1 MRRFF
6 MDFECL
12 SVRGEIPE
20 TVTAAGDDAHHIRAV
35 LRMGSG
41 DRLILFDGSGVEYEA
56 VIAAIAGD
64 AVTLQ
69 IIRQLDI
76 SVESPLALAVAQGLL
91 KDKKMD
97 VLVRHLTELGMT
109 RWVPFQAER
118 SIPRLDDHK
127 RRVRAERWKKIARE
141 ALKQCGR
148 SLAPQVGEVI
158 GFDQLF
164 AAAEGYALKLFFWER
179 AVDALPEW
187 PDDAATRDKSVFM
200 VLGPEGGFS
209 EDEAACARAAGFA
222 LVSLGPRILRAETAA
237 LAACTVVQ
245 YRYGDM
251 ASGRLKTP

>member
-6 MDFECL
+6 IASECL
-12 SVRGEIPE
+12 PVGREMPGP
-20 TVTAAGDDAHHIRAV
+20 VKAVGDDFHHIRNV
-35 LRMGSG
+35 LRMGAG
-41 DRLILFDGSGVEYEA
+41 DRLILFDGTGLEYEA
-56 VIAAIAGD
+56 EIIATAGD

-69 IIRQLDI
+69 IIRQLSA

-118 SIPRLDDHK
+118 SVPKLDDHK
-127 RRVRAERWKKIARE
+127 RRVRVERWEKIAQE

-148 SLAPQVGEVI
+148 SAKPQVDTVVSLDEV
-158 GFDQLF
+158 F
-164 AAAEGYALKLFFWER
+164 AAAKDYTLKLFFWER
-179 AVDALPEW
+179 AVDGLPEW
-187 PDDAATRDKSVFM
+187 PNDPPENGKSVFM

-209 EDEAACARAAGFA
+209 EDEAARARAAGFA
-222 LVSLGPRILRAETAA
+222 IVSLGPRILRAETAA
-237 LAACTVVQ
+237 MAACAVAQ